1 MQNLKN
7 KSMLFSVAILLC
19 LVMTGCDS
27 SRTTVSTNQINQR
40 EYTLAVSVEDSH
52 VLDIQC
58 RYLGKTPPASA
69 PKLSADKRPDY
80 YEIKIT
86 NRSNVPVSLESVEHS
101 MRTGPY
107 RGKSFFNQDA
117 LKKTWTDTLISP
129 GNSIVRGSNFVWAVK
144 ARNALIKKY
153 SFVMMGSEGDVS
165 FSVTSPLEYQR

>member
-7 KSMLFSVAILLC
+7 NRMLFTLAILFQ

-27 SRTTVSTNQINQR
+27 SSITVSTQQINQR

-69 PKLSADKRPDY
+69 PKLSADKSPDY
-80 YEIKIT
+80 YEIKII
-86 NRSNVPVSLESVEHS
+86 NRSDVPVSLESVEHS
-101 MRTGPY
+101 MRIGPY

-117 LKKTWTDTLISP
+117 LKENWTDTVISP
-129 GNSIVRGSNFVWAVK
+129 GKSIVRDSNFVWAVK
-144 ARNALIKKY
+144 AKNALIKKY
-153 SFVMMGSEGDVS
+153 SFVMKGSEGDTR
-165 FSVTSPLEYQR
+165 FSVTAPLEYKR